1 MARAFKSTPK
11 GFVAG
16 LERAE
21 RRLLRALFN
30 DVIQLLDD
38 GRPGTPVVPT
48 PANPAPAVPGTPAAE
63 SDTPQDAAG
72 DRPGPAADPFW
83 GIVEGLGRLEATPAS
98 GDRAADG
105 TDAGTG
111 TDAGPGTGPT
121 SDPHRPAPADPA
133 LARLLPAGVAG
144 DDEAA
149 EHAAG
154 EFRALTEDAV
164 RRSKTEDLQR
174 AVAAL
179 QSSPVVLSE
188 PEAVSFSRALND
200 VRLVLSTRLGIE
212 SEEDA
217 ERVHAVDDWSAAT
230 DVESYMALLYNFTTW
245 LLETLMVALST
256 RLPD

>member
-11 GFVAG
+11 GFVAD

-21 RRLLRALFN
+21 RRLLRTLFQ

-38 GRPGTPVVPT
+38 GRSE
-48 PANPAPAVPGTPAAE
+48 APAAPE
-63 SDTPQDAAG
+63 SPEAPTAPTA
-72 DRPGPAADPFW
+72 DRP
-83 GIVEGLGRLEATPAS
+83 
-98 GDRAADG
+98 
-105 TDAGTG
+105 
-111 TDAGPGTGPT
+111 DAGPGADGDAFWDIVAGLGPLAQDQQTGTVADVAPGPGAGT
-121 SDPHRPAPADPA
+121 TPAPFRPAPADPA
-133 LARLLPAGVAG
+133 LARLLPDGVVG
-144 DDEAA
+144 DDRDDTDADGGAA
-149 EHAAG
+149 DRAAG

-164 RRSKTEDLQR
+164 RRAKTQDLQR

-179 QSSPVVLSE
+179 QANPVVLSE

-200 VRLVLSTRLGIE
+200 VRLVLSSRLGIE
-212 SEEDA
+212 TEQDA
-217 ERVHAVDDWSAAT
+217 ERVHEVDDWSAAT

>member
-11 GFVAG
+11 GFVAD

-21 RRLLRALFN
+21 RRLLRTLFQ

-38 GRPGTPVVPT
+38 DRPETPLTSMADPSGAAGADRDAFWDIVARLGPLQEGGQAGAAPGAGPVPT
-48 PANPAPAVPGTPAAE
+48 APPY
-63 SDTPQDAAG
+63 
-72 DRPGPAADPFW
+72 
-83 GIVEGLGRLEATPAS
+83 
-98 GDRAADG
+98 
-105 TDAGTG
+105 
-111 TDAGPGTGPT
+111 
-121 SDPHRPAPADPA
+121 RPAPTDPA
-133 LARLLPAGVAG
+133 LARLLPDGVVG
-144 DDEAA
+144 DDGGEGDDGDEADVEA
-149 EHAAG
+149 TDRAAG

-164 RRSKTEDLQR
+164 RRSKTQDLQR

-179 QSSPVVLSE
+179 QVNPVVLTE

-200 VRLVLSTRLGIE
+200 VRLVLSSRLGIE
-212 SEEDA
+212 TEEDA
-217 ERVHAVDDWSAAT
+217 ERVHEVDDWSAAT

>member
-11 GFVAG
+11 GFVAD

-21 RRLLRALFN
+21 RRLLRTLFQ

-38 GRPGTPVVPT
+38 GRPGTP
-48 PANPAPAVPGTPAAE
+48 AAPIA
-63 SDTPQDAAG
+63 
-72 DRPGPAADPFW
+72 DRPEATGTDGDAFW
-83 GIVEGLGRLEATPAS
+83 DIVAGLGPLQDGGP
-98 GDRAADG
+98 GVAD
-105 TDAGTG
+105 
-111 TDAGPGTGPT
+111 DAGPGAVPPPT
-121 SDPHRPAPADPA
+121 AAPYRPAPEDPA
-133 LARLLPAGVAG
+133 LARLLPDGVVG
-144 DDEAA
+144 DGGDEGDGDAA
-149 EHAAG
+149 DRAAG

-164 RRSKTEDLQR
+164 RRSKTQDLQR

-179 QSSPVVLSE
+179 QANPVVLTE

-200 VRLVLSTRLGIE
+200 VRLVLSSRLGIE
-212 SEEDA
+212 TEEDA
-217 ERVHAVDDWSAAT
+217 ERVHEVDDWSAAT

>member
-21 RRLLRALFN
+21 RRLLRTLFN

-48 PANPAPAVPGTPAAE
+48 PANTIPADPAPAAE

-72 DRPGPAADPFW
+72 GRRDPGADPFW
-83 GIVEGLGRLEATPAS
+83 DIVEGLGRLEAGPAS
-98 GDRAADG
+98 GDGIAD
-105 TDAGTG
+105 GTG
-111 TDAGPGTGPT
+111 TDAGPGAGPT
-121 SDPHRPAPADPA
+121 PDPHRPAPADPA

-149 EHAAG
+149 ERAAG
-154 EFRALTEDAV
+154 QFRALTEDAV

-188 PEAVSFSRALND
+188 PQAVSFGRALND

-245 LLETLMVALST
+245 LLETLMVALTT

>member
-11 GFVAG
+11 GFVAD

-21 RRLLRALFN
+21 RRLLRTLFQ

-38 GRPGTPVVPT
+38 DQPDATAAPAASRPEPT
-48 PANPAPAVPGTPAAE
+48 PG
-63 SDTPQDAAG
+63 SDE
-72 DRPGPAADPFW
+72 DPFW
-83 GIVEGLGRLEATPAS
+83 DIVAGLGPLQDGGQPGT
-98 GDRAADG
+98 AAG
-105 TDAGTG
+105 IAP
-111 TDAGPGTGPT
+111 GPGPGPT
-121 SDPHRPAPADPA
+121 SAPYRPAPADPA
-133 LARLLPAGVAG
+133 LARLLPDGVVDVDGGTAGQ
-144 DDEAA
+144 
-149 EHAAG
+149 AAG

-164 RRSKTEDLQR
+164 RRAKTQDLQR

-179 QSSPVVLSE
+179 QAGHVVLTE

-200 VRLVLSTRLGIE
+200 VRLVLSSRLGIE
-212 SEEDA
+212 TEDDA
-217 ERVHAVDDWSAAT
+217 EKVHEVDDWSAAT

>member
-21 RRLLRALFN
+21 RRLLRTLFQ

-38 GRPGTPVVPT
+38 DRAAPPAT
-48 PANPAPAVPGTPAAE
+48 PAT
-63 SDTPQDAAG
+63 
-72 DRPGPAADPFW
+72 DRPGAAGTDRDAFW
-83 GIVEGLGRLEATPAS
+83 DIVAGLGPLQ
-98 GDRAADG
+98 DG
-105 TDAGTG
+105 
-111 TDAGPGTGPT
+111 GPGGTAEGAAPGPGPLPT
-121 SDPHRPAPADPA
+121 AAPYRPAPADPA
-133 LARLLPAGVAG
+133 LARLLPDGVVG
-144 DDEAA
+144 DDGDEGDGEAA
-149 EHAAG
+149 DRAAG

-164 RRSKTEDLQR
+164 RRSKTQDLQR

-179 QSSPVVLSE
+179 QANPVVLTE

-200 VRLVLSTRLGIE
+200 VRLVLSSRLGIE
-212 SEEDA
+212 TEEDA
-217 ERVHAVDDWSAAT
+217 ETVHEVDDWSSAT